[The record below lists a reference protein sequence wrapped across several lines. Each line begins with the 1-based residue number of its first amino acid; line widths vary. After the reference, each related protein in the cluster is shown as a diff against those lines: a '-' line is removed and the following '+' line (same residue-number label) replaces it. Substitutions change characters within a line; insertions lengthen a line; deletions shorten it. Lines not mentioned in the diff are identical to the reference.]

1 MGNNELLVI
10 VKEPNKSYEIARI
23 EKGNNEEALKEWIKN
38 RIGCEHLERVFILGL
53 GKNKNLVMFAD
64 EDGAFGDSDLN
75 IHMRMELLDRTIIDD
90 VYGTIVFTIEERLY
104 KLSHRYTQ
112 YHKETRFNSITDK
125 DEEALEA
132 INKLIAD
139 SNAIKEKIDKEKQ
152 IKQLTVKPKTE
163 EEIKADKERVRLI
176 YNSFKNDVGGDTELC
191 FGFIDYL
198 NREHDEAYYLLGM
211 DGLTAIEEEYI
222 KQVLLEERE

>member
-1 MGNNELLVI
+1 MENNELLVI
-10 VKEPNKSYEIARI
+10 VKEPNKDYEIVRI
-23 EKGNNEEALKEWIKN
+23 ENGNDDQALNEWIKN
-38 RIGCEHLERVFILGL
+38 KIGCEYLERVFIMGL

-64 EDGAFGDSDLN
+64 EDGAFGDSELN

-90 VYGTIVFTIEERLY
+90 VYGTIVFTIEESL
-104 KLSHRYTQ
+104 YTQ
-112 YHKETRFNSITDK
+112 YYMKTKLTSITDK

-176 YNSFKNDVGGDTELC
+176 YNTFKKDVGGDTELC